1 MSDPRPDH
9 APAATPFAARLL
21 SVALLVLVALLTW
34 RLSSLLMLLFAGIVL
49 AVGLRALSEGVR
61 HVLPVS
67 ERWAGVITVLLLALV
82 LGLLGRLLGGLLL
95 QQFTELESRLPAAW
109 EAVLAWL
116 QQHPAGRRLLELTQQ
131 AFADGLPWGR
141 MVGFA
146 RGAVFALGNLLL
158 ILVLAVYLALAPGL
172 YVRGTLRLLPVP
184 YREDCGAALDAAGR
198 GLRQWLLGQL
208 ISMVFVGLATTVVL
222 WSLGVP
228 LATVAGLISG
238 LLAFVPFFGA
248 FAGGLLAVLLG
259 FMEGPQ
265 VALWVAL
272 LCILIQQVE
281 GNLLMPLV
289 QRWAVSLPPVLG
301 ILASVLFGLLFGIIG
316 VLFATP
322 LMVVTMILVRELYV
336 RRFLEQE
343 SPSGHA

>member
-1 MSDPRPDH
+1 MSDPRPAS

-21 SVALLVLVALLTW
+21 SVGLLLLVALLAW
-34 RLSSLLMLLFAGIVL
+34 RVSALLMLLFAGIVL
-49 AVGLRALSEGVR
+49 AVGLRALSGGVR
-61 HVLPVS
+61 RLVPVS
-67 ERWAGVITVLLLALV
+67 ERWAAALSVLLLAVV
-82 LGLLGRLLGGLLL
+82 LGLLGWLLGGLLL
-95 QQFTELESRLPAAW
+95 QQFTELQSRLPRAW
-109 EAVLAWL
+109 EAVVAWL
-116 QQHPAGRRLLELTQQ
+116 QGHPAGQRLLELMQQ
-131 AFADGLPWGR
+131 AFSDGLPWGR

-146 RGAVFALGNLLL
+146 RGVVFALGNLLL
-158 ILVLAVYLALAPGL
+158 ILVLAIYLALAPDTYL
-172 YVRGTLRLLPVP
+172 RGTLRLLPVP
-184 YREDCGAALDAAGR
+184 YRADCEAAFQAAGQ
-198 GLRQWLLGQL
+198 GLRQWLVGQL
-208 ISMVFVGLATTVVL
+208 ISMVFVGVATTVVL
-222 WSLGVP
+222 WALGVP

-289 QRWAVSLPPVLG
+289 QRWAVALPPVLG

-336 RRFLEQE
+336 RRFLEQD
-343 SPSGHA
+343 PPAGRA